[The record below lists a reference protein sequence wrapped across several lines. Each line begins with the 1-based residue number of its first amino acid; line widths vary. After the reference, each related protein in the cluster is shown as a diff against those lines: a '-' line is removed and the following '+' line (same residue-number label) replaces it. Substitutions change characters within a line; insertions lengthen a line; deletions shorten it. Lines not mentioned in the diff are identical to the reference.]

1 MDATSEVVHDAAWV
15 RAGAAERIAAELATW
30 AGVEID
36 RSEEGETAF
45 KLGARELGHL
55 HGDGVAHFSFP
66 KSTWRE
72 LHDRGRITH
81 HPVFPGQ
88 EGPGARRILTESDE
102 RDVVL
107 LFRSI
112 YDRIVARLGVPG
124 ERDSTAA

>member
-1 MDATSEVVHDAAWV
+1 MDAQAAATSSSTWQ
-15 RAGAAERIAAELATW
+15 RAGAAERIAAEMATW
-30 AGVEID
+30 PGVEVD
-36 RSEEGETAF
+36 RSEEGEIAF

-72 LHDRGRITH
+72 LHERGRITH

-88 EGPGARRILTESDE
+88 EGPGARRITTGSDE
-102 RDVVL
+102 RDVIA

-112 YDRIVARLGVPG
+112 YDRIVARLGVPEARG
-124 ERDSTAA
+124 ATAA

>member
-1 MDATSEVVHDAAWV
+1 MDATSEVVHDRTWV
-15 RAGAAERIAAELATW
+15 RAGTAERIAGEVGAWPGIE
-30 AGVEID
+30 VD
-36 RSEEGETAF
+36 RSEEGEVAF
-45 KLGARELGHL
+45 KLGVRELGHL

-88 EGPGARRILTESDE
+88 EGPGARRITTESDE
-102 RDVVL
+102 RDVVA

-112 YDRIVARLGVPG
+112 YDRVVARLGVPG
-124 ERDSTAA
+124 ERGSSAA

>member
-1 MDATSEVVHDAAWV
+1 MTSEGVVEATGWKQ
-15 RAGAAERIAAELATW
+15 AGAAERIAAQVRSW
-30 AGVEID
+30 DGVEVD
-36 RSEEGETAF
+36 RSEEGEIAF
-45 KLGARELGHL
+45 RLGPRELGHL

-102 RDVVL
+102 RDVVVL
-107 LFRSI
+107 LRSI
-112 YDRIVARLGVPG
+112 HDRIVARLGVPARG
-124 ERDSTAA
+124 ATAA